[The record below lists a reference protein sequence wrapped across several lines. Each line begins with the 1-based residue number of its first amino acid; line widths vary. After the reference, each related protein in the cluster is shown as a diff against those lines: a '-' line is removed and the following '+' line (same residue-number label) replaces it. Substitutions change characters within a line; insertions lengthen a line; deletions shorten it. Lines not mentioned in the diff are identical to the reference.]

1 VGCFSRVVG
10 GFDAFHSKLGLT
22 VLPPFVARIN
32 RWFKKKLPRSEA
44 SALLRVEQHE
54 GSFLVRESESKPGEY
69 SLSVRYAYANGVGP
83 LCCQI

>member
-1 VGCFSRVVG
+1 MKRWYLEECSHACPTGQQANYR
-10 GFDAFHSKLGLT
+10 HSAPT
-22 VLPPFVARIN
+22 VL

-69 SLSVRYAYANGVGP
+69 SLSVR
-83 LCCQI
+83 